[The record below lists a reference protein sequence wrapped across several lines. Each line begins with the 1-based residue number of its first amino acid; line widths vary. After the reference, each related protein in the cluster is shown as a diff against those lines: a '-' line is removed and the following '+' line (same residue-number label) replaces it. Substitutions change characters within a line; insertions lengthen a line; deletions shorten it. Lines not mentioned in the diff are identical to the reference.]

1 MLLFEQMLLLIT
13 HLFMT
18 RLKLIRNSEQEGIDM
33 AIKVEYIYIKVG
45 VGNYVY
51 KDIIPSAY

>member
-1 MLLFEQMLLLIT
+1 
-13 HLFMT
+13 MT